1 MPTAAHCYESVSL
14 ALLTGNRNATNA
26 SFSMFDELTALYQE
40 VILDHCNRPRNFRE
54 LQNPTCSAHGDNPLC
69 GDQLRLFLQLDGNLI
84 KDITFVGSG
93 CCISKAAAS
102 LLTEALKGKTI
113 AEAKQLFDKVHQ
125 MLTTGTMPDSVGK
138 LGVLAGVHKY
148 PARVKCATL
157 AWHTLLA
164 AIEGRAEPVTTESD
178 EI

>member
-1 MPTAAHCYESVSL
+1 
-14 ALLTGNRNATNA
+14 
-26 SFSMFDELTALYQE
+26 MFDELTDLYQQ

-54 LQNPTCSAHGDNPLC
+54 LPRPTCSARGDNPLC
-69 GDQLRLFLQLDGNLI
+69 GDQLTLFIELDGEVI
-84 KDITFVGSG
+84 RQISFVGAG

-102 LLTEALKGKTI
+102 LLTEALKGKTV
-113 AEAKQLFDKVHQ
+113 ADAKQLFNKVHQ
-125 MLTTGTMPDSVGK
+125 MLTTGTVPDSVGK
-138 LGVLAGVHKY
+138 LAVLSGVHKY

-164 AIEGRAEPVTTESD
+164 AIEGRTEPVTTESE